1 MTSPNTVQFTDLKVT
16 LVPGSGGATIPL
28 SEESIPDDH
37 PFQVVAE
44 VEAGETVFNVQQ
56 PDFHILAVV
65 TDKTTGTV
73 VATPSASGR
82 VGQNGGWTSQSA
94 SITLTPSIPK
104 QGTTKDDHLYEVS
117 AVLSLGQGI
126 LTLSLLLRTCGLLL
140 PGHCKECLVLQ
151 AKRERHLFR
160 CLFLLYL
167 CASW

>member
-1 MTSPNTVQFTDLKVT
+1 LLLFSVR
-16 LVPGSGGATIPL
+16 GETIPL

-117 AVLSLGQGI
+117 AVLRLGARNPDVKFAPEDVRFI
-126 LTLSLLLRTCGLLL
+126 ITRAL
-140 PGHCKECLVLQ
+140 
-151 AKRERHLFR
+151 
-160 CLFLLYL
+160 
-167 CASW
+167 